1 MTMRDYSKAL
11 IKRFDNNND
20 GVITFQELCNGLRT
34 FEIDLGLKERLA
46 LMRKLDVDKDGS
58 ITEVELARA
67 LNTVEIQ
74 MRNEAIGTCLMK
86 IASGAEGYPSMRHY
100 VRDLVKKF
108 DNNSDGILSVQEMID
123 GLRKMNIFL
132 T

>member
-1 MTMRDYSKAL
+1 MRDYSKAL

-34 FEIDLGLKERLA
+34 FEIYLGLKERLA

-67 LNTVEIQ
+67 LNTVEI
-74 MRNEAIGTCLMK
+74 
-86 IASGAEGYPSMRHY
+86 
-100 VRDLVKKF
+100 
-108 DNNSDGILSVQEMID
+108 
-123 GLRKMNIFL
+123 
-132 T
+132 